1 MSQHPTTTQ
10 GQGRTWL
17 RASALAHPFL
27 ILFLFGACSRQL
39 NTPSSRTWQAFLTQ
53 YNVLYNAREAYE
65 TTYQTAFESVSEDYA
80 LRLPIDPLLPSS
92 SGAPPTSSL
101 RFTRTIEKAR

>member
-1 MSQHPTTTQ
+1 MSQYPTTTQ

-17 RASALAHPFL
+17 RASALALPFL
-27 ILFLFGACSRQL
+27 ILLFGACSRQL

-65 TTYQTAFESVSEDYA
+65 TTYQSAFEDVSED
-80 LRLPIDPLLPSS
+80 
-92 SGAPPTSSL
+92 
-101 RFTRTIEKAR
+101 